1 MAAPSQ
7 PDLHGQGVGFS
18 IRGGKKRPAARAPG
32 VAGMVSAR
40 MEPDVVLIALP
51 DFVDVAIAHVSP
63 AHVYA
68 LARSKEI

>member
-7 PDLHGQGVGFS
+7 PALHGQGVGFS
-18 IRGGKKRPAARAPG
+18 IGGGKKKTCRRAPG

-51 DFVDVAIAHVSP
+51 DLVNVASALVNPAHVS
-63 AHVYA
+63 A